1 MVLIST
7 HWLDKYSRASRLQ
20 SVVSLV
26 AQETVFLGLS
36 VSLVWGLKRITN
48 NYPQA
53 KLTLGNLN
61 EIFNFQ
67 LEKKRVFKAMINIC
81 YPL

>member
-1 MVLIST
+1 MLGS
-7 HWLDKYSRASRLQ
+7 WLCLASLTL

-48 NYPQA
+48 IYNLIPIILIYLFIII
-53 KLTLGNLN
+53 KYLSTSIYLTFYSL
-61 EIFNFQ
+61 
-67 LEKKRVFKAMINIC
+67 M
-81 YPL
+81 